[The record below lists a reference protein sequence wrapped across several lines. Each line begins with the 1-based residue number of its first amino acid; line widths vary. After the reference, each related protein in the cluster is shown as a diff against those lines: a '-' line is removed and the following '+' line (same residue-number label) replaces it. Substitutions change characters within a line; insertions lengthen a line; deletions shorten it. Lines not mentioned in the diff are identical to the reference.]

1 MLFRSGQ
8 QGKMPDRFSAGEAAE
23 GAAAVREGTGDRE
36 RPGIRDARRQGAGQ
50 KQHLVGYESPV
61 QGGGG
66 GGEQGVP
73 PQSAASVRED
83 VLWAGEGYR
92 AAGRYFGAFQY

>member
-1 MLFRSGQ
+1 
-8 QGKMPDRFSAGEAAE
+8 MPDRFSAGEAAE

-50 KQHLVGYESPV
+50 KQHLVGYEKAVPDGGS
-61 QGGGG
+61 GGGK
-66 GGEQGVP
+66 GVP